1 MYLLATLTIND
12 LFLLSQQIR
21 DRKIALSLYQF
32 LMAANCFPIFFV
44 YTSLY
49 VFLVTIACSQ
59 LEKLT
64 ASLLDIRQTPDIPE
78 KDSCADTANKQE
90 QGHVYATQRTFC
102 RMQKQLNYCIHHHQ
116 EILRCVTKMP
126 G

>member
-1 MYLLATLTIND
+1 MG
-12 LFLLSQQIR
+12 
-21 DRKIALSLYQF
+21 RKITLSLHQF

-44 YTSLY
+44 YASLY

-64 ASLLDIRQTPDIPE
+64 ASLLDIRQTTDMSEQDSRAVTEHEAE
-78 KDSCADTANKQE
+78 KGQVCT
-90 QGHVYATQRTFC
+90 TQHMFC
-102 RMQKQLNYCIHHHQ
+102 RMQKQLNDCIRHHQ
-116 EILRCVTKMP
+116 EILRYVTKKP

>member
-1 MYLLATLTIND
+1 M
-12 LFLLSQQIR
+12 
-21 DRKIALSLYQF
+21 DRKITLSLHQF

-64 ASLLDIRQTPDIPE
+64 ASLLDIRQTTDISGQ
-78 KDSCADTANKQE
+78 DSRADTEYEEEKGQI
-90 QGHVYATQRTFC
+90 YTTQHMFC
-102 RMQKQLNYCIHHHQ
+102 RMQRKLNDCIRHHQ
-116 EILRCVTKMP
+116 EILRCVTKTP
-126 G
+126 GWKY

>member
-1 MYLLATLTIND
+1 M
-12 LFLLSQQIR
+12 
-21 DRKIALSLYQF
+21 DRKITLSLHQF

-64 ASLLDIRQTPDIPE
+64 ASLLDIRQKTNVSE
-78 KDSCADTANKQE
+78 QDSRADTDHNEEKGQ
-90 QGHVYATQRTFC
+90 VYTPQHMFC
-102 RMQKQLNYCIHHHQ
+102 RIQKQLNDCIRHHQ
-116 EILRCVTKMP
+116 EILRCVTKKP
-126 G
+126 DLKYKFLTFKKSFQIGDQ

>member
-1 MYLLATLTIND
+1 MGSTVT
-12 LFLLSQQIR
+12 
-21 DRKIALSLYQF
+21 LSLHQF

-64 ASLLDIRQTPDIPE
+64 ASLLDIRQKT
-78 KDSCADTANKQE
+78 DTSAQHSRAEE
-90 QGHVYATQRTFC
+90 QGQVCTPQEVFC
-102 RMQKQLNYCIHHHQ
+102 RMQRQLNDCILHHQ
-116 EILRCVTKMP
+116 EILRCVKQEARLKV
-126 G
+126 